1 MEVLNSLKVGLEM
14 FKKNMDW
21 VKMEETTGK
30 VEPYAKFLEEEKSF
44 FQRVIF
50 TFVSEANIVL
60 DFELNLN

>member
-1 MEVLNSLKVGLEM
+1 MN
-14 FKKNMDW
+14 W